1 LNKRQKEKKQKN
13 KKKKFLLLHIN
24 YADSKKNNLL

>member
-1 LNKRQKEKKQKN
+1 MLSPYNPFI

-24 YADSKKNNLL
+24 YADREKNNLL